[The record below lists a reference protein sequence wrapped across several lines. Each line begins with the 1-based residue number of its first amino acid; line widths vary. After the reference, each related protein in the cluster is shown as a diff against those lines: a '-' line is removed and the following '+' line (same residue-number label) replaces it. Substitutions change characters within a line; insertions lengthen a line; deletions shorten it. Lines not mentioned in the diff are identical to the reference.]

1 MPRRTPSGPRRERQV
16 SRVVLDTSALLF
28 WTLAPERLSARASA
42 AIEAAAPFGWMA
54 SAISLWEIGL
64 KVQRGQLSLGV
75 TFAEY
80 VQRLQL
86 VDGLVLAPVDV
97 RTWLRTLELDWAHRD
112 PADRVIVATA
122 ELQSLPIVTSDVE
135 MGRYYANVVW

>member
-1 MPRRTPSGPRRERQV
+1 M

-28 WTLAPERLSARASA
+28 WTLAPERLSERARV
-42 AIEAAAPFGWMA
+42 AIEAAAPFGWLA

-97 RTWLRTLELDWAHRD
+97 RTSLRTLELDWAHRD

-122 ELQSLPIVTSDVE
+122 ELQSLPLITSDVA
-135 MGRYYANVVW
+135 MGRYYADVVW

>member
-1 MPRRTPSGPRRERQV
+1 M
-16 SRVVLDTSALLF
+16 SRVVLDTSALLL
-28 WTLAPERLSARASA
+28 WTLAPERLSERARV
-42 AIEAAAPFGWMA
+42 AIDGATPFGWLA

-64 KVQRGQLSLGV
+64 KVQRNQLSLGV

-97 RTWLRTLELDWAHRD
+97 RTWLRTLVLDWAHRD

-122 ELQSLPIVTSDVE
+122 ELQSLPLVTSDAE
-135 MGRYYANVVW
+135 MGRYYADVVW

>member
-1 MPRRTPSGPRRERQV
+1 M
-16 SRVVLDTSALLF
+16 SRVMLDTSALLF
-28 WTLAPERLSARASA
+28 WTLAPERLSERARV
-42 AIEAAAPFGWMA
+42 AIDTAAPFGWLA

-64 KVQRGQLSLGV
+64 KAQRGQLSLGV
-75 TFAEY
+75 TFTEY

-122 ELQSLPIVTSDVE
+122 ELQSLPLITSDAE
-135 MGRYYANVVW
+135 MGRYYAGVVW

>member
-1 MPRRTPSGPRRERQV
+1 MPSGRRHEHGV

-28 WTLAPERLSARASA
+28 WTLAPERLSPRGRM
-42 AIEAAAPFGWMA
+42 AIDGATPYGWLA

-75 TFAEY
+75 SFAEY

-122 ELQSLPIVTSDVE
+122 ELHSLPLITSDVE
-135 MGRYYANVVW
+135 MGRYYAVVVW

>member
-1 MPRRTPSGPRRERQV
+1 MARAV

-28 WTLAPERLSARASA
+28 WTLAPERLSVRARG
-42 AIEAAAPFGWMA
+42 AIEAAAPYGWLA

-64 KVQRGQLSLGV
+64 KVRRNQLSLGV
-75 TFAEY
+75 SFAEY

-97 RTWLRTLELDWAHRD
+97 RIWLRTLELDWAHRD

-122 ELQSLPIVTSDVE
+122 ELQSLPLVTSDVE
-135 MGRYYANVVW
+135 MGRYYADVVW

>member
-1 MPRRTPSGPRRERQV
+1 M
-16 SRVVLDTSALLF
+16 SRVVLDTSALLC
-28 WTLAPERLSARASA
+28 WTLAPERLSARART
-42 AIEAAAPFGWMA
+42 AIDGATPFGWLA

-80 VQRLQL
+80 MQRLQL

-112 PADRVIVATA
+112 LADRVIVATA
-122 ELQSLPIVTSDVE
+122 ELQSLPLITSDAA
-135 MGRYYANVVW
+135 MGRYYADVVW

>member
-1 MPRRTPSGPRRERQV
+1 
-16 SRVVLDTSALLF
+16 VLDTSALLF
-28 WTLAPERLSARASA
+28 WTLAPHQLSVRARA
-42 AIEAAAPFGWMA
+42 AIDAAAPSGWLA

-64 KVQRGQLSLGV
+64 KVQRKQLSLGV
-75 TFAEY
+75 SFSEY

-97 RTWLRTLELDWAHRD
+97 RTWLRTLELEWPHRD

-122 ELQSLPIVTSDVE
+122 ELQSLPLVTSDAE
-135 MGRYYANVVW
+135 IGRYYADVVW

>member
-1 MPRRTPSGPRRERQV
+1 MTSGLRHERRV

-28 WTLAPERLSARASA
+28 WTLSPDRLSVRARA
-42 AIEAAAPFGWMA
+42 AIDAAAPFGWLA

-64 KVQRGQLSLGV
+64 KVQRNQLSLGLS
-75 TFAEY
+75 FSEY

-97 RTWLRTLELDWAHRD
+97 RTWLRTLELERVPRD

-122 ELQSLPIVTSDVE
+122 ELQSLPLVTSDAE
-135 MGRYYANVVW
+135 MGRYYDDVVW

>member
-1 MPRRTPSGPRRERQV
+1 M
-16 SRVVLDTSALLF
+16 SRVVLDTPALLF
-28 WTLAPERLSARASA
+28 WTLAPERLSPRAA
-42 AIEAAAPFGWMA
+42 AAMEAASPFGWLA
-54 SAISLWEIGL
+54 GAISLWAIGL
-64 KVQRGQLSLGV
+64 KGQRGQLSLGV
-75 TFAEY
+75 TCTEY

-122 ELQSLPIVTSDVE
+122 KCN
-135 MGRYYANVVW
+135 RYR

>member
-1 MPRRTPSGPRRERQV
+1 
-16 SRVVLDTSALLF
+16 LF
-28 WTLAPERLSARASA
+28 WTLAPDQLSPRARA
-42 AIEAAAPFGWMA
+42 AINAAAPFGWLA

-64 KVQRGQLSLGV
+64 KVQRKQLTLGV
-75 TFAEY
+75 SFAEY
-80 VQRLQL
+80 VQRLLL

-122 ELQSLPIVTSDVE
+122 ELFALPLVTSDAE
-135 MGRYYANVVW
+135 MGRYYADVVW

>member
-1 MPRRTPSGPRRERQV
+1 M
-16 SRVVLDTSALLF
+16 VLDTSALLF
-28 WTLAPERLSARASA
+28 WTLAPERLSERARV
-42 AIEAAAPFGWMA
+42 AIDGATPFGWLA

-64 KVQRGQLSLGV
+64 KVQRNQLSLGV

-122 ELQSLPIVTSDVE
+122 ELQSLPLVTSDAE
-135 MGRYYANVVW
+135 MGRYYADVVW

>member
-1 MPRRTPSGPRRERQV
+1 MR
-16 SRVVLDTSALLF
+16 RVVLDTSALLF
-28 WTLAPERLSARASA
+28 WTLAPERLSPRALT
-42 AIEAAAPFGWMA
+42 AIDGAAPFGWMA

-86 VDGLVLAPVDV
+86 VDGLVLAPVDA
-97 RTWLRTLELDWAHRD
+97 RTWLRTLELDWAHREL
-112 PADRVIVATA
+112 ADRVIVATA
-122 ELQSLPIVTSDVE
+122 ELQALPLITSDAE
-135 MGRYYANVVW
+135 MGRYYADVVW

>member
-1 MPRRTPSGPRRERQV
+1 MARAV
-16 SRVVLDTSALLF
+16 SRLVLDTSALLF
-28 WTLAPERLSARASA
+28 WTLAPERLSVRARG
-42 AIEAAAPFGWMA
+42 AIEAAAPFGRLA

-64 KVQRGQLSLGV
+64 KVRRNQLSLGV
-75 TFAEY
+75 SFAEY

-97 RTWLRTLELDWAHRD
+97 RIWLRTLELDWAHRD

-122 ELQSLPIVTSDVE
+122 ELQSLPLVTSDVE
-135 MGRYYANVVW
+135 MGRYYADVVW

>member
-1 MPRRTPSGPRRERQV
+1 M

-28 WTLAPERLSARASA
+28 WTLAPDQLSPRARK
-42 AIEAAAPFGWMA
+42 AIDAAAPFGWLA
-54 SAISLWEIGL
+54 SAISMWEIGL
-64 KVQRGQLSLGV
+64 KVQRNQLTLGM

-97 RTWLRTLELDWAHRD
+97 RTSLRTLELGWAHRD

-122 ELQSLPIVTSDVE
+122 ELHALPLVTSDAE
-135 MGRYYANVVW
+135 MGRYYADVVW

>member
-1 MPRRTPSGPRRERQV
+1 M

-28 WTLAPERLSARASA
+28 WTLAPERLSERARA
-42 AIEAAAPFGWMA
+42 AIDAAAPFGWMA

-64 KVQRGQLSLGV
+64 KEQRGQLSLGV
-75 TFAEY
+75 TFTEY

-97 RTWLRTLELDWAHRD
+97 RTWLRTLDLDWAHRD

-122 ELQSLPIVTSDVE
+122 ELHSLPLITSDAE
-135 MGRYYANVVW
+135 MGRYYPDVVW

>member
-1 MPRRTPSGPRRERQV
+1 MPRRTPSGPRHERHV

-28 WTLAPERLSARASA
+28 WTLAPERLSARART
-42 AIEAAAPFGWMA
+42 AIDGATPFGWMA
-54 SAISLWEIGL
+54 SAISLWEVGL

-122 ELQSLPIVTSDVE
+122 ELQSLPLVTSDVE

>member
-1 MPRRTPSGPRRERQV
+1 V

-28 WTLAPERLSARASA
+28 WTLAPDQLSVRARA
-42 AIEAAAPFGWMA
+42 AIDAAAPFGWLA
-54 SAISLWEIGL
+54 SAISLWEISL
-64 KVQRGQLSLGV
+64 KVQRKQLSLGV
-75 TFAEY
+75 SFSEY

-97 RTWLRTLELDWAHRD
+97 RTWLRTLELEWAHRD

-122 ELQSLPIVTSDVE
+122 ELQSLPLVTSDAE
-135 MGRYYANVVW
+135 MGRYYADVVW

>member
-1 MPRRTPSGPRRERQV
+1 M

-28 WTLAPERLSARASA
+28 WTLAPERLSERARV
-42 AIEAAAPFGWMA
+42 AIDMAAPFGWLA

-64 KVQRGQLSLGV
+64 KVERGQLSLGV

-80 VQRLQL
+80 MQRLQQ

-97 RTWLRTLELDWAHRD
+97 RTWLRTLALDWAHRD
-112 PADRVIVATA
+112 PVDRVIVATA
-122 ELQSLPIVTSDVE
+122 ELQSLPLVTSDAA
-135 MGRYYANVVW
+135 MGRYYAHVVW

>member
-1 MPRRTPSGPRRERQV
+1 M

-28 WTLAPERLSARASA
+28 WTLAPHRLSTAARSA
-42 AIEAAAPFGWMA
+42 IDDATAFGWMA

-75 TFAEY
+75 SFAEY
-80 VQRLQL
+80 VQRLDL
-86 VDGLVLAPVDV
+86 VDGLTLAPVDV
-97 RTWLRTLELDWAHRD
+97 RVWIRTLELDWLHRD

-122 ELQSLPIVTSDVE
+122 DLHALPLVTSD
-135 MGRYYANVVW
+135 MAIARFYPPTVW